1 MMGSFVALITPFLND
16 GQVDYNALKRLVAWH
31 IEEGTHGFVILGTTA
46 ESPTLSDNE
55 RTQIIKTVI
64 AESSIPVWVGV
75 GTHATQQSI
84 QYAKEAE
91 VLGADGVMAVCPY
104 YNKPTQ
110 EGLYL
115 HFKSIHDA
123 ITIPLMLYNVP
134 GRTVVDLSFN
144 TIEKLHMLPRVVA
157 LKDATGDL
165 HRLQDYRRLTQLSIL
180 SGDDGTTG
188 EFLIQGGHGMVS
200 VTANIMPKHCS
211 RLFQAAAL
219 GQFDQ
224 VVSIQQDLEQLN
236 QFLFIESNPIP
247 VKWLMAEMGLIG
259 HHVRL
264 PLTSLA
270 EQYHQQAK
278 NLLNTYA

>member
-31 IEEGTHGFVILGTTA
+31 MEEGTHGFVILGTTA

-165 HRLQDYRRLTQLSIL
+165 HRLQD
-180 SGDDGTTG
+180 
-188 EFLIQGGHGMVS
+188 
-200 VTANIMPKHCS
+200 
-211 RLFQAAAL
+211 
-219 GQFDQ
+219 
-224 VVSIQQDLEQLN
+224 
-236 QFLFIESNPIP
+236 
-247 VKWLMAEMGLIG
+247 
-259 HHVRL
+259 
-264 PLTSLA
+264 
-270 EQYHQQAK
+270 
-278 NLLNTYA
+278 